1 MVGFLD
7 AAEQVLRQQGQ
18 PLHYD
23 EITRRAIAQALIATH
38 GQSPAR
44 TLNAQINASI
54 QRGQSPFERVA
65 RGIYGLTAWS
75 HQEQKPHAV
84 AVAAPAPT
92 RQRQYDSYKDAAQKV
107 LAEAGQPMYY
117 KDITQRALDA
127 EYINPQGLT
136 PEATLASQ
144 MYTDVKRKGVA
155 SAFRREGRGIFGLAA
170 WDKGVSG
177 ITRLADKQ
185 RSAVKKRLLDQLLSA
200 HPADFERL
208 IARLLGAMGYENVT
222 VTSHSA
228 DGGVDVLADI
238 QVGILQLRTAVQVKR
253 LKNNV
258 QRPVVSQ
265 LRGDLMTVPDVDQGM
280 IITTSGFSAG
290 ATEVARVR
298 NAPLIVLIDG
308 NQLAELLIE
317 HEIGSRIEQ
326 IEIVTL
332 EEDRLWA
339 EEESEE

>member
-1 MVGFLD
+1 MGFLD
-7 AAEQVLRQQGQ
+7 AAEQVLKREGQ
-18 PLHYD
+18 PLPYD
-23 EITRRAIAQALIATH
+23 EITSRAIARGLITTE
-38 GQSPAR
+38 GQTPAR
-44 TLNAQINASI
+44 TMNATISTSLE
-54 QRGQSPFERVA
+54 RGQSPFERVG
-65 RGIYGLTAWS
+65 RGIYGLSDWA
-75 HQEQKPHAV
+75 HQEPELDAIT
-84 AVAAPAPT
+84 VAAPAPT
-92 RQRQYDSYKDAAQKV
+92 PQPQYYSYKDAAQKV
-107 LAEAGQPMYY
+107 LAQAGQPMHYR
-117 KDITQRALDA
+117 DITQRALDA
-127 EYINPQGLT
+127 ECINPQGLT
-136 PEATLASQ
+136 PEATMAAQ
-144 MYTDVKRKGVA
+144 MYADIKSKGVA

-208 IARLLGAMGYENVT
+208 IARLLGAMGYENIT

-253 LKNNV
+253 FKNNV

-290 ATEVARVR
+290 AADVARVR
-298 NAPLIVLIDG
+298 NAPLILSLIH
-308 NQLAELLIE
+308 I
-317 HEIGSRIEQ
+317 
-326 IEIVTL
+326 
-332 EEDRLWA
+332 
-339 EEESEE
+339 

>member
-1 MVGFLD
+1 MTFLD
-7 AAEQVLRQQGQ
+7 AAEQVLRQEGQ

-23 EITRRAIAQALIATH
+23 EITRRAIAQGLITTK
-38 GQSPAR
+38 GRTPAR
-44 TLNAQINASI
+44 TLNAQISASF

-65 RGIYGLTAWS
+65 RGRYGLSDWV
-75 HQEQKPHAV
+75 HQEQELDAT
-84 AVAAPAPT
+84 AAAAPAPT
-92 RQRQYDSYKDAAQKV
+92 PQRQYDSYKDAAQKV
-107 LAEAGQPMYY
+107 LSEAGQPMHY

-136 PEATLASQ
+136 PEATMAAQ
-144 MYTDVKRKGVA
+144 MYADIKSKGAA
-155 SAFRREGRGIFGLAA
+155 SAFRREGRGIFGLAV

-177 ITRLADKQ
+177 ITRLAEKQ
-185 RSAVKKRLLDQLLSA
+185 RSAVKKRLLDQLLLA
-200 HPADFERL
+200 HAADFERL
-208 IARLLGAMGYENVT
+208 IARLLGAMGYENIT

-238 QVGILQLRTAVQVKR
+238 QVGILQLHTAVQVKR
-253 LKNNV
+253 KKHNV

-265 LRGDLMTVPDVDQGM
+265 LRGDMAALPDVDQGM
-280 IITTSGFSAG
+280 IITTSGFSPG
-290 ATEVARVR
+290 AKGVSRIR

-308 NQLAELLIE
+308 NQLAELFIE

-326 IEIVTL
+326 IEIVTF